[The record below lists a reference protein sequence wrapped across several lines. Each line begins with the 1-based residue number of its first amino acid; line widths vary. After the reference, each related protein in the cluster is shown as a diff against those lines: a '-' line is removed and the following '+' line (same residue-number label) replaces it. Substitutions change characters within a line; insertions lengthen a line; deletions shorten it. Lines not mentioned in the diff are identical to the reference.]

1 MRLTTAAFFAAENLT
16 SLALPPSADST
27 TLQHPTVVSYNAL
40 QKQKKMTF
48 YKVRIKLPGVS
59 QPLLV
64 SDVHQGRPLSFVA
77 EAIRAR
83 RRLGVSS
90 FVHLWYERS
99 LHGHSGP
106 EIAMQVVPLSL
117 STTVA
122 QAYNLILQVNSF
134 ELSAVYVP
142 TLEPT

>member
-16 SLALPPSADST
+16 GLALPLSADST
-27 TLQHPTVVSYNAL
+27 TLQHPTVLSQL

-48 YKVRIKLPGVS
+48 YNIRIKLPGVS

-90 FVHLWYERS
+90 FVHLWYERP

-134 ELSAVYVP
+134 ELSAVYLP